1 MRTRWYVFGLLAT
14 GLLIM
19 ALAAGLT
26 ACGGSDGTADQRSY
40 QTASVQALDEALR
53 AGSGAQLVDVREPSE
68 WAQTGVI
75 AEAKLISLGD
85 LEKRAPDEL
94 AKDKPVYVICRSGNR
109 SRAGA
114 ETLLKLGY
122 EEAYSVDGGITA
134 WIAAGLP
141 VVPYQPQDHEGLLGR
156 V

>member
-1 MRTRWYVFGLLAT
+1 MRTRRCST
-14 GLLIM
+14 GLLV
-19 ALAAGLT
+19 AGLVVLALT
-26 ACGGSDGTADQRSY
+26 IGQAGCGDSDGSASQGTY
-40 QTASVQALDEALR
+40 ETVSVQALDEALR

-75 AEAKLISLGD
+75 AEAKLVSLGD

-114 ETLLKLGY
+114 ETLLGLGY
-122 EEAYSVDGGITA
+122 QEVYSVDGGIMA
-134 WIAAGLP
+134 WIDAGLP
-141 VVPYQPQDHEGLLGR
+141 VVAYQP
-156 V
+156 